1 MAIWSNI
8 TAPNLADFIE
18 ALNGAQVGT
27 VNLSN
32 GADVDGLEFIVDTTS
47 TPRTVT
53 FSPAKS
59 RPWTAA
65 EIVAQINAAHADL
78 ADVAH
83 VKVSSPGTVPQQWL
97 SIWKDG
103 GATVKKTGTANT
115 LLGFSTAADQVQAV
129 VVDTTIEKID
139 RDTSNQGTWVAL
151 LYQ

>member
-1 MAIWSNI
+1 M
-8 TAPNLADFIE
+8 ADFIE

-27 VNLSN
+27 VNLTS
-32 GADVDGLEFIVDTTS
+32 GADVDGLTFIVDTTG

-53 FSPAKS
+53 FTPAKS

-65 EIVAQINAAHADL
+65 EIVAAINAAHADL

-83 VKVSSPGTVPQQWL
+83 VKVASPGSLRHQWL

-103 GATVKKTGTANT
+103 GATVKSTGTANA
-115 LLGFSTAADQVQAV
+115 LLGFSSAADQVQTV
-129 VVDTTIEKID
+129 VVNTVIQKID

>member
-32 GADVDGLEFIVDTTS
+32 GADVDGLEFIVDTTG

-53 FSPAKS
+53 FTPTKS

-65 EIVAQINAAHADL
+65 EIVAKINAAHADL
-78 ADVAH
+78 ANVAH
-83 VKVSSPGTVPQQWL
+83 VKVSSPGTAPHQWL

-103 GATVKKTGTANT
+103 GATVKSTGTANS
-115 LLGFSTAADQVQAV
+115 LLGFSTTADQVQAV
-129 VVDTTIEKID
+129 VTNTVVQRLD